1 MKKILTLTLALFLVL
16 SLVAC
21 DVSTN
26 DEIKKPSNVE
36 IGDTGET
43 GTNGGS
49 TESVEN
55 NGTNSEDTEN
65 TNNNNQPSKTE
76 VTIEQT
82 VLLDESGVKIIA
94 KSINMDSLFG
104 PEIKL
109 YIENNSGKDLTIQC
123 RNVSVNGYMV
133 DAMMSVDIVNGKK
146 ANDSL
151 TFMSSDLESCGITDI
166 ADIELSFHIFTTSDW
181 EDYLDTDQIQLKTSI
196 ADNYQYIFDDSG
208 DIAYNANGIK
218 VIIKG
223 LSENASIFGPSIV
236 VYIENNT
243 NKAITVQSRDVSINS
258 FMVDAMFSCE
268 VMPSKKAVD
277 TITFLESDLE
287 KNEITNIDN
296 LELYFHIFD
305 AESWDDIVD
314 TDVVKITFN

>member
-1 MKKILTLTLALFLVL
+1 
-16 SLVAC
+16 
-21 DVSTN
+21 
-26 DEIKKPSNVE
+26 
-36 IGDTGET
+36 
-43 GTNGGS
+43 
-49 TESVEN
+49 
-55 NGTNSEDTEN
+55 
-65 TNNNNQPSKTE
+65 
-76 VTIEQT
+76 
-82 VLLDESGVKIIA
+82 
-94 KSINMDSLFG
+94 
-104 PEIKL
+104 
-109 YIENNSGKDLTIQC
+109 
-123 RNVSVNGYMV
+123 
-133 DAMMSVDIVNGKK
+133 MSVDIVNGKK

-223 LSENASIFGPSIV
+223 LSENASVFGPSIV

-277 TITFLESDLE
+277 TITFFESDLE
-287 KNEITNIDN
+287 ENEITNIDN

-305 AESWDDIVD
+305 AESWNNIVD

>member
-1 MKKILTLTLALFLVL
+1 
-16 SLVAC
+16 
-21 DVSTN
+21 
-26 DEIKKPSNVE
+26 
-36 IGDTGET
+36 
-43 GTNGGS
+43 
-49 TESVEN
+49 
-55 NGTNSEDTEN
+55 
-65 TNNNNQPSKTE
+65 
-76 VTIEQT
+76 
-82 VLLDESGVKIIA
+82 
-94 KSINMDSLFG
+94 MDSLFG

-133 DAMMSVDIVNGKK
+133 DTMMSVDIVNGKK

-277 TITFLESDLE
+277 TITFFESDFE
-287 KNEITNIDN
+287 ENEITNIDN